1 MGSVH
6 PAGPL
11 VGLST
16 PRRALTEL
24 DERAR
29 RLFAQ
34 AHGRVLDLS
43 DYSSFSLPELAK
55 TGEQFDSIVS
65 IMQISI
71 APHAPSFCSNIARL
85 LATDGRLLF
94 LEPTAVVGIAGR
106 VQHAMGPWVRRTT
119 GRRLD
124 YDIPGDSFL
133 VRENVG
139 AEIQRTHL

>member
-71 APHAPSFCSNIARL
+71 RLGRRSGAEPIRTPGKAGHQQAR
-85 LATDGRLLF
+85 GRGHS
-94 LEPTAVVGIAGR
+94 PIRPRGHRRRAHAGR
-106 VQHAMGPWVRRTT
+106 
-119 GRRLD
+119 
-124 YDIPGDSFL
+124 
-133 VRENVG
+133 E
-139 AEIQRTHL
+139 